1 MAEVDGALIMSV
13 LRSIQADV
21 ADIKRDMSDIKL
33 RVHVLEDQFASTA
46 MALAGVNHRLDRIQD
61 DLSVVKRRLN
71 LVDAE

>member
-1 MAEVDGALIMSV
+1 MADIDGALIMAV
-13 LRSIQADV
+13 LRPIQADV

-33 RVHVLEDQFASTA
+33 RVHVLEDQFASTV